1 MDVELAMNAE
11 ATDIFRERLKAAREL
26 RGLSQSQL
34 AAKADLPPSSVS
46 HFESGARKP
55 SFENLKRLSA
65 ALDVTTD
72 YLLGRADTPEASG
85 TVGRLHRD
93 IHNLSHDDMKLAEDF
108 VGMLLSRANADKK
121 GRS

>member
-1 MDVELAMNAE
+1 MNAE

-34 AAKADLPPSSVS
+34 AARADLPPSSVS
-46 HFESGARKP
+46 HFKSGARKP